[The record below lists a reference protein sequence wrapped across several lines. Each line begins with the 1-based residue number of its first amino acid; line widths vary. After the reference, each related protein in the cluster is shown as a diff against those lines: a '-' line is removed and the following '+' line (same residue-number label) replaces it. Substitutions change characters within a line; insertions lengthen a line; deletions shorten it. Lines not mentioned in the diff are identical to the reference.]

1 MAVVQISCTPL
12 GEGSGGIS
20 KFVAGCLRL
29 VKESGLEYQLT
40 PMGTIVEGDIDE
52 IFTLL
57 RRMHES
63 PFTAGAQRVSTLIKI
78 DDRRDREHT
87 MQRKLASVHKHM
99 EQDENPPRN

>member
-12 GEGSGGIS
+12 GEGTGGIS
-20 KFVAGCLRL
+20 KFVAGCLTL

-40 PMGTIVEGDIDE
+40 PMGTIVEGDIDA

-57 RRMHES
+57 RKMHES
-63 PFTAGAQRVSTLIKI
+63 PFNAGAQRVSTLIKI

-87 MQRKLASVHKHM
+87 MQGKLNSVEKHFDNV
-99 EQDENPPRN
+99 E

>member
-20 KFVAGCLRL
+20 KFVAGCLTL

-40 PMGTIVEGDIDE
+40 PMGTIIEGDIDA
-52 IFTLL
+52 IFALVSK
-57 RRMHES
+57 MHES
-63 PFTAGAQRVSTLIKI
+63 PFNSGAQRVSTLIKI

-87 MQRKLASVHKHM
+87 MQGKLNSVQNHLDNSGKG
-99 EQDENPPRN
+99 

>member
-20 KFVAGCLRL
+20 KFVAGCLAL
-29 VKESGLEYQLT
+29 VKKSGLKYQLT
-40 PMGTIVEGDIDE
+40 PMGTILEGDLDE
-52 IFTLL
+52 IFSLV

-63 PFTAGAQRVSTLIKI
+63 PFNAGAQRVSTLIKI

-87 MQRKLASVHKHM
+87 MERKLKSV
-99 EQDENPPRN
+99 QDQMQGAL